1 MFGRPPT
8 PTQGA
13 VSFPGSPRVFICGTE
28 WSVRPVVSLNQP
40 AVLMCPRANRGRNH
54 LHLCGREPISKEA
67 RGVLSPSATV
77 GLLLPE
83 REKPITPLWVLNALC
98 WSGRTW
104 RSLFHPRFPL
114 FLFFSLFLRLQN
126 SVAVASIHFPLAGP
140 PLSSPALQSVDN
152 STCKLQFIVFRN
164 GKLFPCTGNSSNLAD
179 DGKRR
184 SVSTPVAFTKLG
196 KRKFAFFLSL
206 FLYFKSQWT

>member
-114 FLFFSLFLRLQN
+114 FLFFFSVPPSAELGGGRLHSFPAGWSASL
-126 SVAVASIHFPLAGP
+126 
-140 PLSSPALQSVDN
+140 LSCAAI
-152 STCKLQFIVFRN
+152 C
-164 GKLFPCTGNSSNLAD
+164 
-179 DGKRR
+179 
-184 SVSTPVAFTKLG
+184 
-196 KRKFAFFLSL
+196 
-206 FLYFKSQWT
+206 